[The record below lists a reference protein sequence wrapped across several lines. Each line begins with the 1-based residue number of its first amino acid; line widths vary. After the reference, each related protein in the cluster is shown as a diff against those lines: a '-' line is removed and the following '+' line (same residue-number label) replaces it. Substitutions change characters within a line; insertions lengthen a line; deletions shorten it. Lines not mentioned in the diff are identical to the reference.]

1 MTSSEVDPL
10 RGYARQVLR
19 EEEALVV
26 EIKPFNLHGMN
37 YQDVT
42 ITYRD
47 RSVDQARLGPEGV
60 PENLRSGDVVLVTKV
75 ANMVVSLRRSSERN
89 EEGGPS

>member
-1 MTSSEVDPL
+1 M
-10 RGYARQVLR
+10 LR

-26 EIKPFNLHGMN
+26 EIKPFNLHGVN

-42 ITYRD
+42 IAYRD
-47 RSVDQARLGPEGV
+47 RSVDHARLGPEGV
-60 PENLRSGDVVLVTKV
+60 PENLQPGDVVLAMRVS
-75 ANMVVSLRRSSERN
+75 NMVVSLRRSSELN